1 VKPCTKV
8 DARET
13 PKSLSIEGNRMAF
26 YMVLA
31 TTTTPTKEIFFKFQ
45 KIK

>member
-31 TTTTPTKEIFFKFQ
+31 TTTTPTKEIFFLIPK
-45 KIK
+45 KK